1 MLRLPCCWHSLESPV
16 GVLHDNCTG
25 MAQDKARN
33 PALSCGALVSG
44 GSEHQKHVLLVTG
57 QNLNDLSL
65 IDVYLILLHCRVLV
79 CHQHGGDVATA
90 AAFTLEGKREKRRWA
105 GTETRSY
112 SSSCWWPWHQPS
124 GGLADRQT
132 GRRQTPPSHALQL
145 NASPPLQQT
154 WSAMEKQLQKI
165 HLSADALGARCS
177 WIFTVPCTSRS
188 VLLPTSCWVFQIQTS
203 INFEGC
209 RVATWLTDRS

>member
-145 NASPPLQQT
+145 NASPRPCN
-154 WSAMEKQLQKI
+154 K
-165 HLSADALGARCS
+165 LGRPWRNNS
-177 WIFTVPCTSRS
+177 KRSTS
-188 VLLPTSCWVFQIQTS
+188 VLMPWEPDAVGSSPCPARAAQSSCRRRV
-203 INFEGC
+203 GC
-209 RVATWLTDRS
+209 FRFKQVLTLKAAE